1 MSDHWP
7 TDSRLRQQA
16 LEAAHAAGAM
26 GAPRIPDEAL
36 FAGGTDPSDTAIHC
50 MLQAFEAGRLERKP

>member
-1 MSDHWP
+1 MNDRQY
-7 TDSRLRQQA
+7 TDPRLRQQA

-36 FAGGTDPSDTAIHC
+36 FAGGADPSDTAIHC
-50 MLQAFEAGRLERKP
+50 LLQAFDEGRLERKP